1 MDNDMKLTNI
11 VNEILNEE
19 SITPGKKIHFKKG
32 MSDDEILNLAN
43 VLGDYPHTKVKGA
56 PEQQKYFR
64 DLGLLLG
71 MPLNPTDLMTYTK
84 GKGYLD
90 KNKMKMNPNKAPLF
104 QMYKDKKLD
113 MKEYGEIQKKVKKRY
128 LAIAKLFI
136 SSLTWRRVY

>member
-1 MDNDMKLTNI
+1 MKLTNI
-11 VNEILNEE
+11 VNEILSEE
-19 SITPGKKIHFKKG
+19 SITPGKKIHFNKG
-32 MSDDEILNLAN
+32 MSDDEILNLAK
-43 VLGDYPHTKVKGA
+43 VLGDYPHSKIKDA
-56 PEQQKYFR
+56 AEQQRYFR

-90 KNKMKMNPNKAPLF
+90 KGKMKMNAKEAPLF

-113 MKEYGEIQKKVKKRY
+113 MKEYGEIQKKVLRRY

-136 SSLTWRRVY
+136 SSLTWRRVS

>member
-1 MDNDMKLTNI
+1 MKLTNI

-43 VLGDYPHTKVKGA
+43 VLGDYPHSKLKSA

-71 MPLNPTDLMTYTK
+71 MPPNPTDLMTYTD

-90 KNKMKMNPNKAPLF
+90 KKKMKMKPKLAPLF

-113 MKEYGEIQKKVKKRY
+113 MKEYGEIQKKVLRRY

-136 SSLTWRRVY
+136 GGLTWRRR